1 MDTSFVSFL
10 SCRLPNVY
18 LDWLQIHTLPHD
30 VQEEGPAVLKWV
42 ASCLF
47 VCFLRAGIATRYGLD
62 DAAFEPLWGRDFPVP
77 SRPVRGPH
85 NLFYNAYRISFSR
98 LSSQGMALTIHA
110 LLAVRIEYGYAIP
123 LPFLCDCMVRDEFLF
138 IYWPGELSRYSDS
151 IRAVRSWDRIP
162 VGARFSAPVQ
172 AGPEAHPASYT
183 TGTGSFLGV
192 KRPGCGVNHP
202 SHLVPR
208 LKEE

>member
-138 IYWPGELSRYSDS
+138 IYLFIGQESSVGTATRY
-151 IRAVRSWDRIP
+151 
-162 VGARFSAPVQ
+162 GLY
-172 AGPEAHPASYT
+172 G
-183 TGTGSFLGV
+183 LGIESLWG
-192 KRPGCGVNHP
+192 RDFPHP
-202 SHLVPR
+202 SKPALRPTQPPIQRVPG
-208 LKEE
+208 LSWG